1 MITNMNYLKSALETL
16 ESDISP
22 MTQAKILGMVKFIC
36 EQNIE
41 RIELDLVDKVDDRL
55 YNRGTVNLKEPV

>member
-22 MTQAKILGMVKFIC
+22 MTQAKILGIVKFIC

-41 RIELDLVDKVDDRL
+41 RIELELVDKVDDRL
-55 YNRGTVNLKEPV
+55 YNRSTINLKEPV